1 MFELIQ
7 TRSGAWGIRS
17 QRYQEVCHPGAGPA
31 AEARALYVEG
41 LQLPARLA
49 VAKERLVIWDIG
61 LGGAANAMAAIHA
74 VKEMSGRL
82 QVVSF
87 DWTMDGLAY
96 ALEHADA
103 LGYFG
108 DFAPHARSFCMTGRL
123 ELAFGGAELLW
134 EAVLGD
140 FAARIR
146 NPGLSMGP
154 SPDLIFF
161 DPHSPSANPE
171 MWTLPLFEALHR
183 RLDPARPA
191 SLATYSR
198 STAPRVSMLLAGF
211 YVGKGGATGFK
222 EETTLA
228 STDLGLLRDP
238 LGSRW
243 LARARRSGAAE
254 PWTSPPYRD
263 QPLSDKRWE
272 QLRAHPQFQDQPAP

>member
-1 MFELIQ
+1 M
-7 TRSGAWGIRS
+7 RS

-41 LQLPARLA
+41 LELPARLTA
-49 VAKERLVIWDIG
+49 AKDGLVVWDVG
-61 LGGAANAMAAIHA
+61 LGGAANAMAAVHA
-74 VKEMSGRL
+74 VRELPGRL
-82 QVVSF
+82 HVVSF
-87 DWTMDGLAY
+87 DWSMEAMAF
-96 ALEHADA
+96 ALEHAER

-108 DFAPHARSFCMTGRL
+108 DFLPHARAFCATGRREVL
-123 ELAFGGAELLW
+123 WGRSTVLW
-134 EAVLGD
+134 EAVIGD
-140 FAARIR
+140 FSERVR
-146 NPGLSMGP
+146 DDGSPMGP

-183 RLDPARPA
+183 RLDPGRPT

-211 YVGKGGATGFK
+211 FVGAGRGTGFK
-222 EETTLA
+222 EETTVA
-228 STDLGLLRDP
+228 ATDPGLLRDP

-254 PWTSPPYRD
+254 PWTVPPHRD
-263 QPLSDKRWE
+263 QPLSEERWE
-272 QLRAHPQFQDQPAP
+272 QLRAHPQFQGGVS